1 MVKSFINVLGRNE
14 EGENIVTER
23 RKREHGRK
31 EPTKCWGGKGAVKEK
46 KGKMR

>member
-31 EPTKCWGGKGAVKEK
+31 
-46 KGKMR
+46 